1 MVRVLRLKRL
11 LPETAAGT
19 DSSRVGGH
27 CRSPGAIVVLLVLG
41 SAPATEWTRLIGC
54 IVAIVLL
61 IVLVENVLEH
71 LQGFLRLG
79 ILHMEYGDALLI
91 RCIGIQV
98 FNHSFNLGH

>member
-1 MVRVLRLKRL
+1 M
-11 LPETAAGT
+11 
-19 DSSRVGGH
+19 
-27 CRSPGAIVVLLVLG
+27 LVLG
-41 SAPATEWTRLIGC
+41 GAPTSEWTRLIGG

-61 IVLVENVLEH
+61 IVLVENVLKH
-71 LQGFLRLG
+71 LQRFLGLG